1 MRYLGGK
8 TRIGKEIS
16 QVLMKYGPPDQ
27 VNSYCEPFCGALG
40 VMIHMVDKGYKKT
53 KAYDKCKDL
62 ILLWKEVK
70 AGTFKYPK
78 NVSERTWKRYK
89 RDPTPSAM
97 RAFVGFGCSFGGTW
111 FEGYIGNY
119 DSTSVKASIRGLYKK
134 EEYVKKITH
143 IGHKDYNKINLK
155 GYLIYCDPPYK
166 NTRGYRASG
175 KFNSEEFWD
184 IVRQWSK
191 NNIVIVSEFTAPKDF
206 KCIWKK
212 NRKISVNTINNK
224 ENYKVCEKLFIHKSL
239 VRKRFVGPKVQAKR
253 KP

>member
-16 QVLMKYGPPDQ
+16 QVLIKYGPPDQ
-27 VNSYCEPFCGALG
+27 VNGYCEPFCGALG

-62 ILLWKEVK
+62 VLLWKEIK

-97 RAFVGFGCSFGGTW
+97 RAFVGFGCSFSGAW
-111 FEGYIGNY
+111 FKGYSNKYKNFRRCAHRETIN
-119 DSTSVKASIRGLYKK
+119 SIKKK
-134 EEYVKKITH
+134 EDYIKQITH
-143 IGHKDYNKINLK
+143 IGHKDYHKVDLR
-155 GYLIYCDPPYK
+155 GYLIYCDPPYNNTVNVGNGK
-166 NTRGYRASG
+166 N
-175 KFNSEEFWD
+175 KFNTEEFWD
-184 IVRQWSK
+184 TVRKWSRY
-191 NNIVIVSEFTAPKDF
+191 NIVIVSEYTAPKDF

-212 NRKISVNTINNK
+212 NINCSASPDK
-224 ENYKVCEKLFIHKSL
+224 KQRRVEKLFIHKRL
-239 VRKRFVGPKVQAKR
+239 T
-253 KP
+253 